1 MARKYDAV
9 VVGAGILGLASAYH
23 ILEGG
28 RGGVRLLIID
38 RLAGP
43 GRGNTARSA
52 AAYRDMF
59 SSPVNRHLSRAS
71 IHFYEALQK
80 NSVPLDLLRVG
91 YLWLLT
97 AQQHARYGPFLQI
110 MAKAG
115 VVFQTLDR
123 ETLTRRLPGLEAGD
137 ISQGILGANCG
148 ILNPNRLAGF
158 YEKEILKLGGS
169 FAYGAEVTG
178 FTLDGRGWIRSV
190 LAGPREIL
198 AGTVIVATGAWMGA
212 TMALAGLTVP
222 VVPKKRQLF
231 AISTK
236 AGALRQLHDTGAFN
250 PQGLL
255 PFTILPGQAY
265 LRPAPTSFIVG
276 YADED
281 RAPGLED
288 NPVAEMDF
296 FENRIR
302 PQLERYFPAFQG
314 LKPAYAWA
322 GHYDYHP
329 PHNLPFADRVAG
341 AIVVGGTSG
350 SGIMKGDSL
359 GRIVAGLYDGRDRV
373 ELGDGKDFQV
383 ARLGLAARNPAPEEF
398 VI

>member
-1 MARKYDAV
+1 MSRKYDAV

-23 ILEGG
+23 ILKAG
-28 RGGVRLLIID
+28 RGVDLLIID

-43 GRGNTARSA
+43 GQGNTAKSA

-71 IHFYEALQK
+71 IRFYEELQE
-80 NSVPLDLLRVG
+80 NSVPLDLMRIG

-97 AQQHARYGPFLQI
+97 AEQHARYAPFLQT
-110 MAKAG
+110 MAKSG

-123 ETLTRRLPGLEAGD
+123 ETLARRLAGLEAGD
-137 ISQGILGANCG
+137 IFQGILGANCG

-158 YEKEILKLGGS
+158 YEKEVRKLGGS
-169 FAYGAEVTG
+169 FAFGVEVTG
-178 FTLDGRGWIRSV
+178 FTLDRRGWIRSV
-190 LAGPREIL
+190 LVGSREIL
-198 AGTVIVATGAWMGA
+198 AGTVIVATGAWMGS

-231 AISTK
+231 AINTK
-236 AGALRQLHDTGAFN
+236 AGALRQLHDTGALN

-265 LRPAPTSFIVG
+265 LRPAPTSFIGG

-288 NPVAEMDF
+288 RPVAEMDF
-296 FENRIR
+296 FDNRIR
-302 PQLERYFPAFQG
+302 PQLERYFPQFRG
-314 LKPAYAWA
+314 LRPDYAWA

-329 PHNLPFADRVAG
+329 PHNLPFADRIAG

-359 GRIVAGLYDGRDRV
+359 GRVVAGLFLGRDRV
-373 ELGDGKDFQV
+373 ELGDGRDFPV
-383 ARLGLAARNPAPEEF
+383 ARLGLAARDQAPEEF